1 MLICEIR
8 GKLFYIN
15 ITEKS
20 PKLVVKTFVIM
31 KTTIDHDITKVKALR
46 RMQATALG
54 LLGFAVLLFIIA
66 IYFKIPILQAFSEA
80 AMVGGIADWF
90 AVVAL
95 FRHPL
100 GIPIWHTAIIPTKK
114 NEIGE
119 NLGNF
124 VSEEFLNREKL
135 EIKLDEFNFA
145 LKASDWLSQEENANK
160 VANVVAVNLIPGILR
175 AIKDEDIKRFIQVQ
189 FKEKLEG
196 VNLGNWVAVALEPLQ
211 KGDLKN
217 QMLTNLLEV
226 MSSELTNNK
235 DLIRQKV
242 KASTPFLSFGLADK
256 SITEG
261 VFNGLQ
267 DFLDEAKKP
276 ESTVRLKI
284 DEYIFNFLEKVKNS
298 EEMRIKINDM
308 ILGFVGKKEVQD
320 YINGIWDEIKLSITT
335 DLSKGDESSIKNSI
349 AGLIQT
355 FGNGLKEDQVMFE
368 KINSFIKN
376 DLLSVLLNNKKVIG
390 DLISS
395 TVKSWDGKEVSEKL
409 ELEIGKDLQYIR
421 INGTLVG
428 GIIGLIIYGVERL
441 YHLMF

>member
-1 MLICEIR
+1 ME
-8 GKLFYIN
+8 
-15 ITEKS
+15 
-20 PKLVVKTFVIM
+20 
-31 KTTIDHDITKVKALR
+31 TIIDRDIAKVKALKKMKR
-46 RMQATALG
+46 NALG
-54 LLGFAVLLFIIA
+54 LLGVAVLLFIIA
-66 IYFKIPILQAFSEA
+66 IYFKIPMLQAFSEA

-95 FRHPL
+95 FRHPM
-100 GIPIWHTAIIPTKK
+100 GIPIWHTAIIATKK

-124 VSEEFLNREKL
+124 VSEEFLDREKL

-145 LKASDWLSQEENANK
+145 TKASDWLSKEENANK
-160 VANVVAVNLIPGILR
+160 IANAVAVNVIPGILR
-175 AIKDEDIKRFIQVQ
+175 TIKDEDVRRFIQVQ
-189 FKEKLEG
+189 FAAKIEG
-196 VNLGNWVAVALEPLQ
+196 INFGDWVALALEPLQ
-211 KGDLKN
+211 KGNLKN

-226 MSSELTNNK
+226 MSTELTNNK

-242 KASTPFLSFGLADK
+242 KASTPLLSFGLADK

-267 DFLDEAKKP
+267 DFLNEAKKP
-276 ESTVRLKI
+276 ESAVRLKI

-298 EEMRIKINDM
+298 EEMRVKINDM

-320 YINGIWDEIKLSITT
+320 YINSIWDEIKSSITN
-335 DLSKGDESSIKNSI
+335 DLNKGDDSSIKNNI

-355 FGNGLKEDQVMFE
+355 FGNGIKEDPIMID
-368 KINSFIKN
+368 KINGFIKN
-376 DLLSVLLNNKKVIG
+376 DLLSMLLNNKKVIG

-428 GIIGLIIYGVERL
+428 GVIGLVIYGVEQI
-441 YHLMF
+441 YHYFII

>member
-1 MLICEIR
+1 MLIIMET
-8 GKLFYIN
+8 N
-15 ITEKS
+15 I
-20 PKLVVKTFVIM
+20 
-31 KTTIDHDITKVKALR
+31 DRDIAKVKALKK
-46 RMQATALG
+46 MKQNALG
-54 LLGFAVLLFIIA
+54 LLGIAVLLFLIA

-95 FRHPL
+95 FRHPM

-124 VSEEFLNREKL
+124 VSEEFLDREKM
-135 EIKLDEFNFA
+135 EVKLDEFNFA
-145 LKASDWLSQEENANK
+145 VKASDWISHEENANK
-160 VANVVAVNLIPGILR
+160 IANIVTVNIIPGILR
-175 AIKDEDIKRFIQVQ
+175 TIKDEDVKKFIQVQ
-189 FKEKLEG
+189 FKEKIEG
-196 VNLGNWVAVALEPLQ
+196 VNFGNWVAVALEPLQ
-211 KGDLKN
+211 KGELKN

-226 MSSELTNNK
+226 MSAELTSNK

-267 DFLDEAKKP
+267 DFLNEAKKP
-276 ESTVRLKI
+276 ESAVRLKI

-298 EEMRIKINDM
+298 EEMRAKINDI

-320 YINGIWDEIKLSITT
+320 YINGIWDKIKLSITN
-335 DLSKGDESSIKNSI
+335 DLNKGDDSSIKNSI
-349 AGLIQT
+349 SNLIQT
-355 FGNGLKEDQVMFE
+355 FGNGIKEDHAMID
-368 KINSFIKN
+368 KINNFIKN
-376 DLLSVLLNNKKVIG
+376 DLLSILLNNKKVIG

-428 GIIGLIIYGVERL
+428 GVIGLVIYGVEQI
-441 YHLMF
+441 YHYFIV

>member
-1 MLICEIR
+1 METSSDQET
-8 GKLFYIN
+8 LFKI
-15 ITEKS
+15 
-20 PKLVVKTFVIM
+20 
-31 KTTIDHDITKVKALR
+31 KALKKMKR
-46 RMQATALG
+46 NASM
-54 LLGFAVLLFIIA
+54 LLGGAVVLFIIA

-100 GIPIWHTAIIPTKK
+100 GIPIWHTAIIPIKK

-145 LKASDWLSQEENANK
+145 AKASDWLSQEENANK
-160 VANVVAVNLIPGILR
+160 IANAVALNIIPGILNT
-175 AIKDEDIKRFIQVQ
+175 IKDEDIKRFIQVQ
-189 FKEKLEG
+189 FREKLEAINFG
-196 VNLGNWVAVALEPLQ
+196 DWVALALEPLQ
-211 KGDLKN
+211 KGNVKDEF
-217 QMLTNLLEV
+217 LTNILEV
-226 MSSELTNNK
+226 MSTELSNNK
-235 DLIRQKV
+235 ELIRKKV
-242 KASTPFLSFGLADK
+242 KQSTPFLSFGLADK
-256 SITEG
+256 SISEG
-261 VFNGLQ
+261 IFNGLQ
-267 DFLDEAKKP
+267 EFLDEAKNP
-276 ESTVRLKI
+276 QSEIRFKI
-284 DEYIFNFLEKVKNS
+284 DEYVHDFLDKVKNS
-298 EEMRIKINDM
+298 EEMRIKINNM
-308 ILGFVGKKEVQD
+308 ILGFAGKKEVQD

-335 DLSKGDESSIKNSI
+335 DLGKGDESSIKKNISSVI
-349 AGLIQT
+349 QLFGSGLQ
-355 FGNGLKEDQVMFE
+355 EDRIMVD
-368 KINSFIKN
+368 KINNFIKN

-428 GIIGLIIYGVERL
+428 GLIGLIIYGVEWT
-441 YHLMF
+441 YHYFVM

>member
-1 MLICEIR
+1 METIIDQD
-8 GKLFYIN
+8 I
-15 ITEKS
+15 
-20 PKLVVKTFVIM
+20 VK
-31 KTTIDHDITKVKALR
+31 
-46 RMQATALG
+46 MQALKKMKRNALA
-54 LLGFAVLLFIIA
+54 LLGVAVLLFIIA
-66 IYFKIPILQAFSEA
+66 IYFKIPMLQAFSEA

-135 EIKLDEFNFA
+135 ETKLDEFNFA
-145 LKASDWLSQEENANK
+145 SKASDWLSQQENADNI
-160 VANVVAVNLIPGILR
+160 ANAVAVNVIPGVLKT
-175 AIKDEDIKRFIQVQ
+175 IKDEDIKRFIQVQ
-189 FKEKLEG
+189 FKEKLDG
-196 VNLGNWVAVALEPLQ
+196 INFGNWVAVALEPLQ
-211 KGDLKN
+211 KGELKN

-226 MSSELTNNK
+226 MSSELIDNK

-267 DFLDEAKKP
+267 DFLNEAKNP
-276 ESTVRLKI
+276 DSEVRLKI

-308 ILGFVGKKEVQD
+308 ILNFVGKKEVQD
-320 YINGIWDEIKLSITT
+320 YINGIWDEIKLSITN
-335 DLSKGDESSIKNSI
+335 DLEKGDESSIKKSVSN
-349 AGLIQT
+349 LIQV
-355 FGNGLKEDQVMFE
+355 FGNGLKEDMVMTD
-368 KINSFIKN
+368 KINNFIKI
-376 DLLSVLLNNKKVIG
+376 DLLSVLLNNKKVIR

-428 GIIGLIIYGVERL
+428 GIIGLIIYGVEWS
-441 YHLMF
+441 YHYFVM

>member
-1 MLICEIR
+1 METI
-8 GKLFYIN
+8 IN
-15 ITEKS
+15 R
-20 PKLVVKTFVIM
+20 
-31 KTTIDHDITKVKALR
+31 DIAKVKALKKMKR
-46 RMQATALG
+46 NALG
-54 LLGFAVLLFIIA
+54 LLGVAVLLFIIA
-66 IYFKIPILQAFSEA
+66 IYFKIPMLQAFSEA

-95 FRHPL
+95 FRHPM

-145 LKASDWLSQEENANK
+145 TKASDWLSKEENSNKIAN
-160 VANVVAVNLIPGILR
+160 AVAVNVIPGILR
-175 AIKDEDIKRFIQVQ
+175 TIKDEDVRRFIQVQ
-189 FKEKLEG
+189 FAAKIEG
-196 VNLGNWVAVALEPLQ
+196 INFGDWVALALEPLQ
-211 KGDLKN
+211 KGNLKN

-226 MSSELTNNK
+226 MSTELTNNK

-242 KASTPFLSFGLADK
+242 KASTPLLSFGLADK

-267 DFLDEAKKP
+267 DFLNEAKKP
-276 ESTVRLKI
+276 ESAVRLKI

-298 EEMRIKINDM
+298 EEMRVKINDM

-320 YINGIWDEIKLSITT
+320 YINSIWDEIKLSITN
-335 DLSKGDESSIKNSI
+335 DLNKGDDSSIKNNI

-355 FGNGLKEDQVMFE
+355 FGNGIKEDPIMID
-368 KINSFIKN
+368 KINGFIKN
-376 DLLSVLLNNKKVIG
+376 DLLSMLLNNKKVIG

-428 GIIGLIIYGVERL
+428 GVIGLVIYGFEQI
-441 YHLMF
+441 YHYFII

>member
-1 MLICEIR
+1 
-8 GKLFYIN
+8 
-15 ITEKS
+15 
-20 PKLVVKTFVIM
+20 M
-31 KTTIDHDITKVKALR
+31 KTTIDQDISKVKALR
-46 RMQATALG
+46 RMQRNALA

-66 IYFKIPILQAFSEA
+66 IYFKIPMLQAFSEA

-145 LKASDWLSQEENANK
+145 TKASDWLSQEENADK
-160 VANVVAVNLIPGILR
+160 IANVVAVNIIPGILKT
-175 AIKDEDIKRFIQVQ
+175 IKDEDIKRFIQVQ

-196 VNLGNWVAVALEPLQ
+196 INFGNWVAVALEPLQ

-242 KASTPFLSFGLADK
+242 KASTPLLSFGLADK

-267 DFLDEAKKP
+267 DFLNEAKKT
-276 ESTVRLKI
+276 ESAVRLKI
-284 DEYIFNFLEKVKNS
+284 DEYIFDFLEKVRNS
-298 EEMRIKINDM
+298 EEMRVKINDM

-320 YINGIWDEIKLSITT
+320 YINGIWDEIKLSITN
-335 DLSKGDESSIKNSI
+335 DLNKGDDSSIKNSI
-349 AGLIQT
+349 SNLIQT
-355 FGNGLKEDQVMFE
+355 FGNGIKEDSIMID
-368 KINSFIKN
+368 KINNFIKD

-428 GIIGLIIYGVERL
+428 GVIGLIIYGVEQL
-441 YHLMF
+441 YHYFVV

>member
-1 MLICEIR
+1 MEPIA
-8 GKLFYIN
+8 
-15 ITEKS
+15 
-20 PKLVVKTFVIM
+20 
-31 KTTIDHDITKVKALR
+31 DQDIVKVKALKK
-46 RMQATALG
+46 MKNSALS
-54 LLGFAVLLFIIA
+54 LLGIAVLLFIVA
-66 IYFKIPILQAFSEA
+66 IYYKIPILQAFSEA

-145 LKASDWLSQEENANK
+145 AKASDWLSQEDNANK
-160 VANVVAVNLIPGILR
+160 IADAVAVNIIPGILR
-175 AIKDEDIKRFIQVQ
+175 TIKDEDVKRFIQVQ
-189 FKEKLEG
+189 FAAKMEG
-196 VNLGNWVAVALEPLQ
+196 INFGNWVAVALEPLQ
-211 KGDLKN
+211 KGNLKDE
-217 QMLTNLLEV
+217 MLTNLLEV
-226 MSSELTNNK
+226 MSTELYNNK

-242 KASTPFLSFGLADK
+242 KASTPLLSFGLADK
-256 SITEG
+256 KITEG

-276 ESTVRLKI
+276 ESAVRLKI
-284 DEYIFNFLEKVKNS
+284 DEYIFNFLEKVKHS
-298 EEMRIKINDM
+298 EEMRVKINDM

-320 YINGIWDEIKLSITT
+320 YINGIWDEIKLSIGN
-335 DLSKGDESSIKNSI
+335 DLNKGEESSIKNSI
-349 AGLIQT
+349 SSLIQT
-355 FGNGLKEDQVMFE
+355 FGNGIQEDPVMID
-368 KINSFIKN
+368 KINNFIKN
-376 DLLSVLLNNKKVIG
+376 DLLAILLNNKKVIG

-428 GIIGLIIYGVERL
+428 GIIGLIIYGVEQL
-441 YHLMF
+441 YHYFIM

>member
-1 MLICEIR
+1 
-8 GKLFYIN
+8 
-15 ITEKS
+15 
-20 PKLVVKTFVIM
+20 M
-31 KTTIDHDITKVKALR
+31 KTTIDQDISKVKALR
-46 RMQATALG
+46 RMQRNALA
-54 LLGFAVLLFIIA
+54 LLGFAVLLFIVA
-66 IYFKIPILQAFSEA
+66 IYFKIPMLQAFSEA

-145 LKASDWLSQEENANK
+145 TKASDWLSQEENADK
-160 VANVVAVNLIPGILR
+160 IANVVAVNIIPGILKT
-175 AIKDEDIKRFIQVQ
+175 IKDEDIKRFIQVQ

-196 VNLGNWVAVALEPLQ
+196 INFGNWVAVALEPLQ

-242 KASTPFLSFGLADK
+242 KASTPLLSFGLADK

-267 DFLDEAKKP
+267 DFLNEAKKP
-276 ESTVRLKI
+276 ESAVRLKI
-284 DEYIFNFLEKVKNS
+284 DEYIFNFLEKVRNS
-298 EEMRIKINDM
+298 EEMRVKINDM

-320 YINGIWDEIKLSITT
+320 YINGIWDEIKLSITN
-335 DLSKGDESSIKNSI
+335 DLNKGDDSSIKNRISN
-349 AGLIQT
+349 LIQT
-355 FGNGLKEDQVMFE
+355 FGNGIKEDPIMID
-368 KINSFIKN
+368 KINNFIKD

-428 GIIGLIIYGVERL
+428 GVIGLIIYGVEQL
-441 YHLMF
+441 YHYFVV

>member
-1 MLICEIR
+1 MEISTDQDIA
-8 GKLFYIN
+8 KL
-15 ITEKS
+15 
-20 PKLVVKTFVIM
+20 
-31 KTTIDHDITKVKALR
+31 KALKK
-46 RMQATALG
+46 MKASALS

-66 IYFKIPILQAFSEA
+66 IYFKIPMLQAFSEA

-145 LKASDWLSQEENANK
+145 TKASDWLSQTENANNI
-160 VANVVAVNLIPGILR
+160 ANVVTVNIIPGVLNT
-175 AIKDEDIKRFIQVQ
+175 IKDEDVKRFIQVQ
-189 FKEKLEG
+189 FKEKLEAINFG
-196 VNLGNWVAVALEPLQ
+196 EWVALALEPLQ
-211 KGDLKN
+211 KGNLKD
-217 QMLTNLLEV
+217 QLLTNLLEV

-235 DLIRQKV
+235 DLIRKKV
-242 KASTPFLSFGLADK
+242 KASTPLLSFGLADK

-267 DFLDEAKKP
+267 DFLNEAKNP
-276 ESTVRLKI
+276 ESAVRLKI
-284 DEYIFNFLEKVKNS
+284 DEYIFDFLDKVKNS
-298 EEMRIKINDM
+298 EEMRAKINNL

-320 YINGIWDEIKLSITT
+320 YINGIWDEIKLSISN
-335 DLSKGDESSIKNSI
+335 DLAKGDESSIKKNI
-349 AGLIQT
+349 ASLIQG
-355 FGNGLKEDQVMFE
+355 FGNGIKEDAVMID

-428 GIIGLIIYGVERL
+428 GIIGLVIYGVEWT
-441 YHLMF
+441 YHYFT

>member
-1 MLICEIR
+1 ME
-8 GKLFYIN
+8 
-15 ITEKS
+15 
-20 PKLVVKTFVIM
+20 
-31 KTTIDHDITKVKALR
+31 TIIDRDIAKVKALKKMKR
-46 RMQATALG
+46 NALG
-54 LLGFAVLLFIIA
+54 LLGVAVLLFIIA
-66 IYFKIPILQAFSEA
+66 IYFKIPMLQAFSEA

-95 FRHPL
+95 FRHPM

-124 VSEEFLNREKL
+124 VSEEFLDREKL

-145 LKASDWLSQEENANK
+145 TKASDWLSKEENANK
-160 VANVVAVNLIPGILR
+160 IAKAVAVNVIPGILR
-175 AIKDEDIKRFIQVQ
+175 TIKDEDVRRFIQVQ
-189 FKEKLEG
+189 FAAKIEG
-196 VNLGNWVAVALEPLQ
+196 INFGDWVALALEPLQ
-211 KGDLKN
+211 KGNLKN

-226 MSSELTNNK
+226 MSAELTNNK

-242 KASTPFLSFGLADK
+242 KASTPLLSFGLADK

-267 DFLDEAKKP
+267 DFLNEAKKP
-276 ESTVRLKI
+276 ESAVRLKI

-298 EEMRIKINDM
+298 EEMRVKINDV

-320 YINGIWDEIKLSITT
+320 YINSIWDEIKLSITN
-335 DLSKGDESSIKNSI
+335 DLNKGDDSSIKNNI

-355 FGNGLKEDQVMFE
+355 FGNGIKEDPIMID
-368 KINSFIKN
+368 KINGFIKN
-376 DLLSVLLNNKKVIG
+376 DLLSMLLNNKKVIG

-428 GIIGLIIYGVERL
+428 GVIGLVIYGVEQI
-441 YHLMF
+441 YHYFII

>member
-1 MLICEIR
+1 MSIIMEIS
-8 GKLFYIN
+8 N
-15 ITEKS
+15 
-20 PKLVVKTFVIM
+20 
-31 KTTIDHDITKVKALR
+31 DQDIAKVKALKKMKR
-46 RMQATALG
+46 NALS
-54 LLGFAVLLFIIA
+54 LLGIAVLLFIIA
-66 IYFKIPILQAFSEA
+66 IYYKIPMLQAFSEA

-135 EIKLDEFNFA
+135 EIKLEEFNFA
-145 LKASDWLSQEENANK
+145 SKASDWLSQQENADK
-160 VANVVAVNLIPGILR
+160 IANVVAVNIIPGVLR
-175 AIKDEDIKRFIQVQ
+175 TIKDEDVKRFIQVQ
-189 FKEKLEG
+189 FAAKLEG
-196 VNLGNWVAVALEPLQ
+196 INFGDWVALALEPLQ
-211 KGDLKN
+211 KGNVKDQL
-217 QMLTNLLEV
+217 LTNLLTV
-226 MSSELTNNK
+226 MSAELTNNK
-235 DLIRQKV
+235 DLIRKKV

-267 DFLDEAKKP
+267 DFLNEAKNP
-276 ESTVRLKI
+276 ESAVRIKI
-284 DEYIFNFLEKVKNS
+284 DEYVYNFLEKVKNS
-298 EEMRIKINDM
+298 EEMRIKINNM
-308 ILGFVGKKEVQD
+308 ILSFVGKKEVQD
-320 YINGIWDEIKLSITT
+320 YINGIWDEIKLSISN
-335 DLSKGDESSIKNSI
+335 DLNKGKDSSIKNSI
-349 AGLIQT
+349 AGLIQS
-355 FGNGLKEDQVMFE
+355 FGNGIKEDSHMID
-368 KINSFIKN
+368 KINNFIKN

-428 GIIGLIIYGVERL
+428 GLIGLVIYAVEWT
-441 YHLMF
+441 YHYFIV

>member
-1 MLICEIR
+1 MET
-8 GKLFYIN
+8 
-15 ITEKS
+15 IT
-20 PKLVVKTFVIM
+20 
-31 KTTIDHDITKVKALR
+31 DQDIVKVKALR
-46 RMQATALG
+46 KMKQNALA
-54 LLGFAVLLFIIA
+54 LLGIAVLLFIIA
-66 IYFKIPILQAFSEA
+66 IYFKIPMLQAFSEA

-124 VSEEFLNREKL
+124 VSEEFLNKEKL

-145 LKASDWLSQEENANK
+145 SKASDWLSQDENANK
-160 VANVVAVNLIPGILR
+160 VADVVAINIIPGILK

-189 FKEKLEG
+189 FKEKMEG
-196 VNLGNWVAVALEPLQ
+196 INFGNWVAVALEPLQ

-242 KASTPFLSFGLADK
+242 KSSTPFLSFGLADK

-267 DFLDEAKKP
+267 DFLDEAKNP
-276 ESTVRLKI
+276 ESAVRLKI
-284 DEYIFNFLEKVKNS
+284 DEYIFDFLEKVKNS
-298 EEMRIKINDM
+298 EEMRIKINDV

-335 DLSKGDESSIKNSI
+335 DLNKGDNSAIKNSI

-355 FGNGLKEDQVMFE
+355 FGNGLKEDPVMFE

-376 DLLSVLLNNKKVIG
+376 DLLAVLLNNKKIIG

-428 GIIGLIIYGVERL
+428 GIIGLIIFGVEQL
-441 YHLMF
+441 YNLLL

>member
-1 MLICEIR
+1 METSIDQE
-8 GKLFYIN
+8 N
-15 ITEKS
+15 ISK
-20 PKLVVKTFVIM
+20 K
-31 KTTIDHDITKVKALR
+31 KALNK
-46 RMQATALG
+46 MKSNALA

-66 IYFKIPILQAFSEA
+66 IYFKIPMLQAFSEA

-119 NLGNF
+119 NLGSF

-145 LKASDWLSQEENANK
+145 TKASDWLSQPENANNI
-160 VANVVAVNLIPGILR
+160 ASAIALNIIPGILKT
-175 AIKDEDIKRFIQVQ
+175 IKDEDIKRFIQV
-189 FKEKLEG
+189 KIATKLEAINFG
-196 VNLGNWVAVALEPLQ
+196 DWIALALEPLH
-211 KGDLKN
+211 KGNVKDQL
-217 QMLTNLLEV
+217 LTNVLEV
-226 MSSELTNNK
+226 ISSELSNNK
-235 DLIRQKV
+235 DLIRKKV

-256 SITEG
+256 SISEG
-261 VFNGLQ
+261 IFNGLQ
-267 DFLDEAKKP
+267 EFLDEAKKP
-276 ESTVRLKI
+276 ESEIRIKI
-284 DEYIFNFLEKVKNS
+284 DEYVHDFLDKVRNS
-298 EEMRIKINDM
+298 EEMRIKINNM
-308 ILGFVGKKEVQD
+308 ILGFAGKKEVQD

-335 DLSKGDESSIKNSI
+335 DLEKGDASAIKNNI
-349 AGLIQT
+349 ANLIQV
-355 FGNGLKEDQVMFE
+355 FGNGLKEDPVMID
-368 KINSFIKN
+368 KINNFIKK

-428 GIIGLIIYGVERL
+428 GLIGLIIYGVEWT
-441 YHLMF
+441 YHYFIM

>member
-1 MLICEIR
+1 MEFVAKLISP
-8 GKLFYIN
+8 K
-15 ITEKS
+15 KS
-20 PKLVVKTFVIM
+20 RKLVVQMLIIM
-31 KTTIDHDITKVKALR
+31 ETITDRDIEKVKALR
-46 RMQATALG
+46 KMKRNALG
-54 LLGFAVLLFIIA
+54 LLGIAVLLFLIA
-66 IYFKIPILQAFSEA
+66 IYFKIPMLQAFSEA

-95 FRHPL
+95 FRHPM

-124 VSEEFLNREKL
+124 VSEEFLDREKM
-135 EIKLDEFNFA
+135 EVKLDEFNFA
-145 LKASDWLSQEENANK
+145 VKASDWISQEENANK
-160 VANVVAVNLIPGILR
+160 IANVVAVNIIPGILR
-175 AIKDEDIKRFIQVQ
+175 TIKDEDVKRFIQVQ
-189 FKEKLEG
+189 FKEKIEG
-196 VNLGNWVAVALEPLQ
+196 VNFGNWVAVALEPLQ
-211 KGDLKN
+211 KGELKN

-226 MSSELTNNK
+226 MSTELTNNK

-242 KASTPFLSFGLADK
+242 KASTPLLSFGLADK
-256 SITEG
+256 KITEG

-267 DFLDEAKKP
+267 DFLNEAKKP
-276 ESTVRLKI
+276 ESAVRLKI

-298 EEMRIKINDM
+298 EEMRIKINDI

-320 YINGIWDEIKLSITT
+320 YINGIWDEIKLSITN
-335 DLSKGDESSIKNSI
+335 DLDKGDDSSIKNTI

-355 FGNGLKEDQVMFE
+355 FGNGIKEDQIMID
-368 KINSFIKN
+368 KINNFIKN
-376 DLLSVLLNNKKVIG
+376 DLLSILLNNKKVIG

-428 GIIGLIIYGVERL
+428 GVIGLVIYGVEQL
-441 YHLMF
+441 YHLIIM